1 MATNTAQWGSRIF
14 QVDPSRVVPLL
25 SLSTGYARKSETNN
39 DTSGQPT
46 TNTRG
51 LELQQ
56 FTLSTRYVAAVGLD
70 PRAEIEAW
78 RGEFENRY
86 PLILNGSQFGPD
98 LLELVS
104 VDVSEVLLDNQGRM
118 LSADVSIT
126 LEEYIPPE
134 TTVTDKKEP
143 TGGSTGDSSGGTKS
157 QAMSAG
163 PKAAEK
169 ETMKPTPARSSEAV
183 PLTS

>member
-86 PLILNGSQFGPD
+86 PLIEDWHWTRDDCIRAIQEAGLPLPGKSSCFFCPSMKRKEIEALKRQYPD
-98 LLELVS
+98 LYRRALAIEENAMPHLKTVKG
-104 VDVSEVLLDNQGRM
+104 LGRNY
-118 LSADVSIT
+118 AW
-126 LEEYIPPE
+126 
-134 TTVTDKKEP
+134 KERY
-143 TGGSTGDSSGGTKS
+143 G
-157 QAMSAG
+157 M
-163 PKAAEK
+163 E
-169 ETMKPTPARSSEAV
+169 
-183 PLTS
+183 